1 MPRQKRTEEE
11 KYAELLAKLPEF
23 CLMDDTFMTAFFDG
37 QNDLMEFV
45 LKIILQKDDLK
56 VLSTKTQIEI
66 HSVKGRSAR
75 LDVYAVDSKGKHY
88 DFEVQN
94 ADDGADVKRA
104 RFNSSM
110 MDSTFL
116 KKKEKF
122 KELPESYVIFITE
135 NDVLGGNKPIY
146 HIDRFIKEL
155 DYKTFGDGQHIIYVN
170 GSFKG
175 DDELGK
181 LIFDFKCKNA
191 KDMNYKILSE
201 RADYIKTEGGSGM
214 CKIMDDLIQKE
225 RAEERAEV
233 LAETKK
239 EFVIGLL
246 NSTTLSKSEI
256 ALASKMTLKE
266 VEQIAKELEERV

>member
-1 MPRQKRTEEE
+1 MRFEFFRYWGILSKR
-11 KYAELLAKLPEF
+11 LSI
-23 CLMDDTFMTAFFDG
+23 TATT
-37 QNDLMEFV
+37 
-45 LKIILQKDDLK
+45 
-56 VLSTKTQIEI
+56 S
-66 HSVKGRSAR
+66 
-75 LDVYAVDSKGKHY
+75 
-88 DFEVQN
+88 
-94 ADDGADVKRA
+94 
-104 RFNSSM
+104 
-110 MDSTFL
+110 FL

-191 KDMNYKILSE
+191 KKMNYKILSE

-225 RAEERAEV
+225 RAEERSEV
-233 LAETKK
+233 LAERNT
-239 EFVIGLL
+239 EFAIKLL
-246 NSTTLSKSEI
+246 KASQMPISEI
-256 ALASKMTLKE
+256 ALMTDLTLKD
-266 VEQIAKELEERV
+266 VEELSKSIR